1 MGKYEEYLRK
11 AGRIV
16 NMQSLVCISW
26 STAIVFCSSITGM
39 PSLHVLCLFHFYL
52 SISANLVSD
61 PCSLEACD
69 HIFCRYVCERLY
81 FMSGELC

>member
-1 MGKYEEYLRK
+1 MGKYEECLRK

-26 STAIVFCSSITGM
+26 STAIVFCSSMKGM

-69 HIFCRYVCERLY
+69 HIFCRYVNDCII
-81 FMSGELC
+81 